1 MMKKIIIALLA
12 TLPLLASAQATGKWI
27 THTRFTLSK
36 LQNVVDTKDK
46 VYGVVHNS
54 LYCLNKSDRKLSVI
68 DNQNAMSG

>member
-12 TLPLLASAQATGKWI
+12 TLPLLASAQSTGKWI

-46 VYGVVHNS
+46 VYGLEIGRAHV
-54 LYCLNKSDRKLSVI
+54 
-68 DNQNAMSG
+68 